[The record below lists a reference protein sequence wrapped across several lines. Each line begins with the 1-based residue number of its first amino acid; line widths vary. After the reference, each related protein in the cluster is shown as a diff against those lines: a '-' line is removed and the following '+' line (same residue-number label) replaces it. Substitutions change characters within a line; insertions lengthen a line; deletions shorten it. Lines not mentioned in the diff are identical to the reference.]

1 MDIVFDEIMV
11 GERNRAHD
19 VLSSTLPDDIARS
32 LAHYLD
38 LPGQLPPGFELRNY
52 VSGFPH
58 EGLYVV
64 ARTSRDPSA
73 ARQGMV
79 FSHALVADLEAIG
92 ELVDIATVFE
102 RLRGSRPEAPITS
115 KTTIVKTSEGKTRAV
130 PSPELCD
137 MLVTSSD
144 FPAVIEDPLALEGV
158 ISALWPR
165 LLPGMRREMR
175 FRLSFWPEEND
186 LAKVHIVAVP
196 PVTITRWP
204 STRLVEPKHGLELPR
219 TAAGRF
225 LSSESKADL
234 CAFFAELSIDCRTF
248 ETFRFASRA
257 LEILKDEAE
266 FEGSLTALRIIG
278 SLQPDPD
285 KGAGV
290 KKSLLGRLANRPGPS
305 SVQEFLMLRN
315 LDLSPFPAKSAFLE
329 KITER
334 FDRLFEANPGANALS
349 SIAQSAFDPSQST
362 QDWRNA
368 CHTAFARLSAAGVHS
383 VAPLV
388 WIMLSERPEVGRF
401 LLKQVMGVATMD
413 RVMAECMDE
422 VMQPNNS
429 DLSDAL
435 IGAGFVQAETATLIN
450 RHDGELDEALK
461 EACERDR
468 NRYGDGAVKH
478 ILELMKPDNLVTA
491 ALAVDDQIVMS
502 AAAAAVASSPKLLV
516 KLSLCE
522 RKVQKIWIEAL
533 KCSSNAW
540 RIRSNVNALRNA
552 VFDSLLNGKLASNL
566 LKHLV
571 SSPLGN
577 ILDYPRRAEV
587 WQMLSDRNRNACLDS
602 TADAWIKSLPDR
614 VSQADYF
621 EPEQELALALA
632 STKMRQ
638 AMRTAL
644 ESLPFEETLNVFAGN
659 ANLPEAL
666 FREIFAT
673 YYRSD
678 RHPSSKELDRTAR
691 LVARR
696 DWINLTRNLWSRYG
710 MTDDLRGFFHSCA
723 HHLELWDRISH
734 GISRP
739 STSEFD
745 SLLVETACELYPLGP
760 MDNEIWTQAGGNPS
774 QLDTSG
780 TGQQQWGS
788 AIRKI
793 RNGNQVR
800 AESLIAAMRDNYPKN
815 KKLNYLT
822 EEYQ

>member
-19 VLSSTLPDDIARS
+19 VLASTLPDDIARS
-32 LAHYLD
+32 LAHHLD
-38 LPGQLPPGFELRNY
+38 LPGQLPPGFELQNY

-64 ARTSRDPSA
+64 ARTSQDPSA

-79 FSHALVADLEAIG
+79 FSHALVADLRAIS

-102 RLRGSRPEAPITS
+102 RLKGFRPEEPTTS
-115 KTTIVKTSEGKTRAV
+115 ETTINASESKIRAL
-130 PSPELCD
+130 PSPALCD
-137 MLVTSSD
+137 MLMTSLD
-144 FPAVIEDPLALEGV
+144 FPIVIEDPLALERV
-158 ISALWPR
+158 ISTLWPR

-175 FRLSFWPEEND
+175 FRLSFGPEESH

-196 PVTITRWP
+196 PITVTRWP
-204 STRLVEPKHGLELPR
+204 STRVIELEHGPELPR

-225 LSSESKADL
+225 LRSESKEDL
-234 CAFFAELSIDCRTF
+234 CAFFAEMSIDCRTF
-248 ETFRFASRA
+248 ETFRLASRV
-257 LEILKDEAE
+257 LEISKDEAG
-266 FEGSLTALRIIG
+266 FEGTLTALRIIER
-278 SLQPDPD
+278 LQPDPS

-290 KKSLLGRLANRPGPS
+290 KTQLLERLANCPGPS

-315 LDLSPFPAKSAFLE
+315 LDLKPFPAKSAFLE
-329 KITER
+329 KIAEG
-334 FDRLFEANPGANALS
+334 FDRLFEANLGADALS
-349 SIAQSAFDPSQST
+349 DIVQSAFDPSQST

-368 CHTAFARLSAAGVHS
+368 CRTAFARLSTAGARS

-388 WIMLSERPEVGRF
+388 WIMLSERSEIGRF

-413 RVMAECMDE
+413 RAMTECMDE
-422 VMQPNNS
+422 AMQSNNS
-429 DLSDAL
+429 YLSDAL
-435 IGAGFVQAETATLIN
+435 IDAGFVQAETATLIN

-478 ILELMKPDNLVTA
+478 ILELMKPDSLVTA
-491 ALAVDDQIVMS
+491 ALALDDQIVMS
-502 AAAAAVASSPKLLV
+502 AAAVAVASSPKLLA

-533 KCSSNAW
+533 KSSSNAW
-540 RIRSNVNALRNA
+540 RIRSNVNALRNE
-552 VFDSLLNGKLASNL
+552 VFDSLLSGELASNL
-566 LKHLV
+566 PEYLV

-587 WQMLSDRNRNACLDS
+587 WQALSDRNRNICLDS
-602 TADAWIKSLPDR
+602 TVDVWIKSLPDR
-614 VSQADYF
+614 VSQADYL
-621 EPEQELALALA
+621 EPEQDLALALA
-632 STKMRQ
+632 STKIRQ
-638 AMRTAL
+638 AIRTAL
-644 ESLPFEETLNVFAGN
+644 ESLPFEETLKVFTGN
-659 ANLPEAL
+659 AHLPDEL
-666 FREIFAT
+666 FSEVFAT
-673 YYRSD
+673 YYQSD

-691 LVARR
+691 LVATRG
-696 DWINLTRNLWSRYG
+696 WINFTCSLWNRYG
-710 MTDDLRGFFHSCA
+710 MTDDLREFFHICA
-723 HHLELWDRISH
+723 DHLELWDRVSH
-734 GISRP
+734 RISRP
-739 STSEFD
+739 STSELD

-780 TGQQQWGS
+780 TGQRQWGS

-800 AESLIAAMRDNYPKN
+800 AESLIAAMRDSYPKN
-815 KKLNYLT
+815 KKLNYLA
-822 EEYQ
+822 EEYR